1 MRGRLC
7 GENAGQHR
15 PPLPTV
21 NNGHRPRAAPCPPR
35 AEPRRA
41 SATLTMATG
50 RAAAAR
56 ETQAHAGT
64 PRARRGLR
72 ENERQ
77 CTAGFHFRGAAPTSD
92 LSPQCAA
99 FAIGYVATA
108 REGKSEAVH
117 WFGGAESSL
126 SLVGLDS
133 PPRSSTANSRA
144 ASRSTILRGVRAAV
158 PSMVAARYRRG
169 PVPPHCSLRPS
180 PFPPC
185 LPSPPGAPSAPR
197 SPQAP
202 EGGVCAMCSQ
212 RRLCNVPGVP
222 RQLALLAEEKR
233 SAAQGER
240 WSAATSASAGCPLFS
255 AFGFSSFE
263 DCFQPGQLL
272 MFLSRQ
278 TDFHEVA
285 VLNLHG
291 DCALNGRL
299 AARLPCTE

>member
-72 ENERQ
+72 ENGRQ
-77 CTAGFHFRGAAPTSD
+77 RTAGFHFRGAAPISD
-92 LSPQCAA
+92 LSPRCAA

-144 ASRSTILRGVRAAV
+144 ASRSTISRGVRAV
-158 PSMVAARYRRG
+158 PARS
-169 PVPPHCSLRPS
+169 CATALLTSA
-180 PFPPC
+180 FA
-185 LPSPPGAPSAPR
+185 LPSLPSLSTWGSLSPQIPAGPGGRGLCHVQPAETLQRARSAP
-197 SPQAP
+197 PA
-202 EGGVCAMCSQ
+202 C
-212 RRLCNVPGVP
+212 
-222 RQLALLAEEKR
+222 
-233 SAAQGER
+233 
-240 WSAATSASAGCPLFS
+240 SAG
-255 AFGFSSFE
+255 
-263 DCFQPGQLL
+263 
-272 MFLSRQ
+272 
-278 TDFHEVA
+278 
-285 VLNLHG
+285 
-291 DCALNGRL
+291 
-299 AARLPCTE
+299 